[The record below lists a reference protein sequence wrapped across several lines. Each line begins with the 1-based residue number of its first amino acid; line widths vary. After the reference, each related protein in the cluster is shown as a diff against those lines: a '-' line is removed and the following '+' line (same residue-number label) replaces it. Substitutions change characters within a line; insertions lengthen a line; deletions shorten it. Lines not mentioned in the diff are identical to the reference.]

1 MNTDREEREKTM
13 TEGWEFNH
21 AGIFTRDFNGTIA
34 YYKDLGIAAD
44 LPRTGPAWN
53 PEDKAVNIEFDVVP
67 EQNIPEGDPFLYL
80 LYIGDLE
87 FEILHAPDSIPYG
100 EMLSYREGVNHF
112 CISVPDID
120 AETDKL
126 VKKGLRIV
134 QDFHLNDE
142 RLEDYLD
149 TRQYGYIFL
158 SLRSPMTE
166 EMKKRKAEAG
176 IVDWHFLGHT
186 AIVQDLDKVVEKYQ
200 YWEIAD
206 FQPEK
211 IIDTATMSDVQIYG
225 KPPKA
230 EIKARTR
237 TCQVGDRL
245 MLELVQPVESD
256 FIYRETLY
264 RRGEGIIDITFS
276 VKDLE
281 KEKEMLVSKG
291 VNCIY
296 NGKPKDSGAFAVF
309 DVREKG
315 GDVLIKLVQE

>member
-1 MNTDREEREKTM
+1 MNKD
-13 TEGWEFNH
+13 WEFNH
-21 AGIFTRDFNGTIA
+21 SGIFTKNFNGTIA
-34 YYKDLGIAAD
+34 YYKGLGIASD
-44 LPRTGPAWN
+44 LPRTGRAWN
-53 PEDKAVNIEFDVVP
+53 PEDKAVNIEFDVIP
-67 EQNIPEGDPFLYL
+67 EQYVPEGDPFLYL
-80 LYIGDLE
+80 IYIGDLE

-112 CISVPDID
+112 CMSVPDID
-120 AETDKL
+120 GETEKL
-126 VKKGLRIV
+126 VEKGLRIV

-166 EMKKRKAEAG
+166 EMKKRKAGAG
-176 IVDWHFLGHT
+176 IVDWKFLGHT
-186 AIVQDLDKVVEKYQ
+186 AIVQDLDKMVEKYQ
-200 YWEIAD
+200 YWEIAE

-211 IIDTATMSDVQIYG
+211 VIDTRDMSDVQIYG
-225 KPPKA
+225 IPPKA

-281 KEKEMLVSKG
+281 KEKEMLISNG

-296 NGKPKDSGAFAVF
+296 SGTPKDSGAFAVF

-315 GDVLIKLVQE
+315 GDVLIKLIQE

>member
-1 MNTDREEREKTM
+1 MPDRKEREKAM
-13 TEGWEFNH
+13 NKDWEFNH
-21 AGIFTRDFNGTIA
+21 SGIFTKDFNGTID
-34 YYKDLGIAAD
+34 YYKGLGIASD

-67 EQNIPEGDPFLYL
+67 EQYVPDGDPFLYL
-80 LYIGDLE
+80 IYIGDLE
-87 FEILHAPDSIPYG
+87 FEILHAPESIPYG

-112 CISVPDID
+112 CMSVPDID
-120 AETDKL
+120 GETEKL
-126 VKKGLRIV
+126 EKKGLRIV
-134 QDFHLNDE
+134 QDFHLNGE

-158 SLRSPMTE
+158 SLRSPMTQ
-166 EMKKRKAEAG
+166 EMKKRKAKAG
-176 IVDWHFLGHT
+176 IVDWKFLGHT
-186 AIVQDLDKVVEKYQ
+186 SIVQDLDKMVEKYQ
-200 YWEIAD
+200 YWEIAE

-211 IIDTATMSDVQIYG
+211 VIDTTTMSDVQIYG

-245 MLELVQPVESD
+245 SLELVQPVESD

-281 KEKEMLVSKG
+281 KEKEMLVGKG

-296 NGKPKDSGAFAVF
+296 SGKPKDSGAFAVF

-315 GDVLIKLVQE
+315 GDVLIKLIQE

>member
-1 MNTDREEREKTM
+1 MNKD
-13 TEGWEFNH
+13 WEFNH
-21 AGIFTRDFNGTIA
+21 SGVFTKDFNGTIA
-34 YYKDLGIAAD
+34 YYKQLGIAAD
-44 LPRTGPAWN
+44 LPRTGRAWN
-53 PEDKAVNIEFDVVP
+53 PEDKAETIEFDVVP
-67 EQNIPEGDPFLYL
+67 DLSVPEGDPFLYL

-87 FEILHAPDSIPYG
+87 FEILHAPDKIPYG
-100 EMLSYREGVNHF
+100 EMLSYREGINHY

-120 AETDKL
+120 GETDKL

-134 QDFHLNDE
+134 QDFHLNGN

-158 SLRSPMTE
+158 SFRSPMTE
-166 EMKKRKAEAG
+166 EMKKRKAAAG
-176 IVDWHFLGHT
+176 IVDWKFLGHT

-200 YWEIAD
+200 YWDIAD

-211 IIDTATMSDVQIYG
+211 VIDTRTMAAVQIYG

-230 EIKARTR
+230 EIMVRTR

-245 MLELVQPVESD
+245 ILEFIQPVESD

-264 RRGEGIIDITFS
+264 RRGEGIIDITFT

-281 KEKEMLVSKG
+281 KEREMLVSKG

-296 NGKPKDSGAFAVF
+296 SGTPKDSGAFAVF

-315 GDVLIKLVQE
+315 GDVLIKLVEE

>member
-1 MNTDREEREKTM
+1 MNKD
-13 TEGWEFNH
+13 WEFNH
-21 AGIFTRDFNGTIA
+21 SGIFTKDFNGTIA

-53 PEDKAVNIEFDVVP
+53 PEDKVETIEFDVVP
-67 EQNIPEGDPFLYL
+67 DLSVPEGDPFLYL

-87 FEILHAPDSIPYG
+87 FEILHAPDKIPYG

-120 AETDKL
+120 GETEKL

-134 QDFHLNDE
+134 QDFHRNGE
-142 RLEDYLD
+142 RHEDYLD
-149 TRQYGYIFL
+149 TRHYGYIFL
-158 SLRSPMTE
+158 SFRSPMTE

-176 IVDWHFLGHT
+176 IVDWKFIGHT
-186 AIVQDLDKVVEKYQ
+186 AIVQDLDKVVEKYR

-211 IIDTATMSDVQIYG
+211 MIDTRAMSDVQIYG

-281 KEKEMLVSKG
+281 KEKEMLVNKG

-296 NGKPKDSGAFAVF
+296 SATPKDSGAFAVF

-315 GDVLIKLVQE
+315 GDVLIKLAEE